1 MEVVISKKYSLRD
14 NPTGIYATPGEK
26 LFVALDDVY
35 EGADISILVLFLCVS
50 FEDSKGMLS
59 STWFN
64 T

>member
-1 MEVVISKKYSLRD
+1 VSFEDSK
-14 NPTGIYATPGEK
+14 GM
-26 LFVALDDVY
+26 FLDDVY
-35 EGADISILVLFLCVS
+35 EGADISILVQDLNGGYANSKTYHLKKGL